1 MSEDW
6 ITTAEAA
13 EISGYHPEYVR
24 RLVRNDQ
31 IRARKFGVIWQVDRR
46 SLSKYLKKGTETG
59 DRRYGAK

>member
-6 ITTAEAA
+6 ITTTEAA

-31 IRARKFGVIWQVDRR
+31 IRARKFGVVWQVDRK
-46 SLSKYLKKGTETG
+46 SLSNYMENGKKTG
-59 DRRYGAK
+59 DRRYGSK

>member
-1 MSEDW
+1 MSEVW
-6 ITTAEAA
+6 ITTTEAA

-24 RLVRNDQ
+24 RLVRNDR

-46 SLSKYLKKGTETG
+46 SLRKYINKGKETG

>member
-24 RLVRNDQ
+24 RLVRNNQ
-31 IRARKFGVIWQVDRR
+31 IRARKFGVVWQVDRR
-46 SLSKYLKKGTETG
+46 ALSKYLKKGKETG